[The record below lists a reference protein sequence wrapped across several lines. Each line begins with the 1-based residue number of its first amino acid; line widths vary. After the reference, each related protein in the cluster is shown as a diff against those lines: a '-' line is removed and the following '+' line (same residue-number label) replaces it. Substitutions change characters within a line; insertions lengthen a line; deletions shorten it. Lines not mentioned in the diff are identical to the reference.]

1 MMMSPG
7 TIREDRDRGLPFSRW
22 GNKASMKSSTA
33 GPALTSNM
41 TRRGRFRRE
50 HNSSM
55 EWAPTM
61 DFPGNQ
67 RLSLG
72 DWDLWLHFP

>member
-1 MMMSPG
+1 
-7 TIREDRDRGLPFSRW
+7 
-22 GNKASMKSSTA
+22 MKSSTA

-41 TRRGRFRRE
+41 TRRGRFKRE

-61 DFPGNQ
+61 DFPEINSCLRE
-67 RLSLG
+67 RL
-72 DWDLWLHFP
+72 DLWLHSPRSGLPWTLYD